1 MMVQR
6 HRYLDQ
12 SLQELL
18 LRPGGGAPDVFE
30 RLVGLKKSG
39 TVEQFDSLP
48 ILLEIHTTLWHKA
61 A

>member
-1 MMVQR
+1 MVQR
-6 HRYLDQ
+6 DRDLNQ
-12 SLQELL
+12 SLHELL
-18 LRPGGGAPDVFE
+18 LRLGRGAPNVFE

-48 ILLEIHTTLWHKA
+48 ILLEIHATLWHKA